1 MGIISTW
8 GMSRYLWDMQ
18 IKMVRIH
25 LINHTIIYETEEER
39 EGHRDRL
46 GGRGRQWE
54 RERKKSWLFKVY
66 SENF

>member
-25 LINHTIIYETEEER
+25 LINHTIIYEKEEER
-39 EGHRDRL
+39 EGNRDRL
-46 GGRGRQWE
+46 GGAGEAVGE
-54 RERKKSWLFKVY
+54 REKEKLAF
-66 SENF
+66 